1 MPTHANLINLE
12 NVTAQSI
19 FDDNAAALKLVWLAG
34 QEGADRQF
42 NREFV
47 RQAAS
52 SADLIGHLNLIHP
65 FRIQILGQPELAYYQ
80 RLNQDDLRCQ
90 MRELISLSP
99 PFLVVSDDLLVLEE
113 LKLYCMRSSTP
124 LFTSPLA
131 SAAVIDHLR
140 HYITRI
146 GAPKQTMHGVFLDIL
161 GMGVLL
167 VGDSGLGKSELGLEL
182 ISRGHG
188 LVADDA
194 VDFTRLAP
202 DFVEG
207 RCPNLLQNLL
217 EVRGLG
223 LLDIR
228 TIFGETAVRR
238 KMKLKLIIQLLRCH
252 DGNFERLPLEAKY
265 MDVLGIPIRTMSIQV
280 AVGRNLAV
288 LVEAAVRNY
297 ILQLRGINTITDF
310 MARQQQ
316 AMQLGFPRSDKFT

>member
-1 MPTHANLINLE
+1 MKAHASLINLE

-19 FDDNAAALKLVWLAG
+19 FDDNAVELKLVWLAG

-42 NREFV
+42 NTDFV
-47 RQAAS
+47 KLATS

-65 FRIQILGQPELAYYQ
+65 FRIQILGQPELAYYE
-80 RLNQDDLRCQ
+80 RLSQDDLRCQ
-90 MRELISLSP
+90 MRELIALSP
-99 PFLVVSDDLLVLEE
+99 PFLVVSDNLSVPDE

-167 VGDSGLGKSELGLEL
+167 IGDSGLGKSELGLEL

-223 LLDIR
+223 VLDIR

-238 KMKLKLIIQLLRCH
+238 KMKLKLIVQLIRRH
-252 DGNFERLPLEAKY
+252 EGNFERLPIEAKY
-265 MDVLGIPIRTMSIQV
+265 TDVLGIAIRTVSIQV
-280 AVGRNLAV
+280 AAGRNIAV

-297 ILQLRGINTITDF
+297 ILQLRGINTMADF
-310 MARQQQ
+310 IARQHR
-316 AMQLGFPRSDKFT
+316 AMYSDTNEPS